1 MKAFF
6 VEAEPSEVHGA
17 IPDSEIYRGK
27 LRTIQSQIQK
37 KLGPTDPTDRYGIR
51 KHYELYPENLIH
63 MIKLSLNMIRME
75 VEEGLLNRIFC
86 MKENYIRIEKAQD
99 WTKTLEKFYEIKC
112 HHEKID

>member
-1 MKAFF
+1 
-6 VEAEPSEVHGA
+6 
-17 IPDSEIYRGK
+17 
-27 LRTIQSQIQK
+27 
-37 KLGPTDPTDRYGIR
+37 
-51 KHYELYPENLIH
+51 
-63 MIKLSLNMIRME
+63 MIRME